1 MGGGHPATAV
11 LASLAVCLLV
21 GCGGGAK
28 DSGEPSE
35 VGAVRA
41 GSAAPL
47 AQCRDWVKG
56 SREQRLATIHDIRE
70 QLNQTGSGEPTSDLD
85 DERAYAVLQRACR
98 HDFAAGFRLYK
109 LYARAAAFAP
119 LAPD

>member
-1 MGGGHPATAV
+1 LAAGRPRAAM

-21 GCGGGAK
+21 GCGDGAK
-28 DSGEPSE
+28 DSGEPAE

-47 AQCRDWVKG
+47 AQCRDWVEG
-56 SREQRLATIHDIRE
+56 NRAQRVATIQDIRE

-85 DERAYAVLQRACR
+85 DEEAYAVLQRACR
-98 HDFAAGFRLYK
+98 QDFAAGFRLYK

-119 LAPD
+119 LAGR